1 MHDRPVFPIQTL
13 DTTMHTSGSSVEVK
27 THLNEDAAN
36 ELARYT
42 VECFTAD
49 CGEAPAT
56 VAAFIRFLMQDQE
69 LVDRFTAYTAAQRI
83 TGGGN

>member
-1 MHDRPVFPIQTL
+1 MHDRSVFPIQTL
-13 DTTMHTSGSSVEVK
+13 DTILLSSGSSVEVD
-27 THLNEDAAN
+27 THLNEDVAN
-36 ELARYT
+36 AIARHT

-49 CGEAPAT
+49 CGGTPVT
-56 VAAFIRFLMQDQE
+56 VAEFIRFLMQDQE